1 MLKIPALNDVP
12 PPLVVPLR
20 RAGPEPA
27 GEAPGG
33 ESESTGIKRRRR
45 KKMGE
50 SDHHSWEQQKEISG
64 GRRGEGRQMRVM
76 LIGGALLL
84 GLILAG
90 TIVLMK
96 SGKPTQVAVGKK
108 AAAHTPAVA
117 PTPEARTEASFLTE
131 AEPLARRFLS
141 AASVE
146 ELLPMVRIPET
157 VGPRMK
163 AFYADGKVTPL
174 GLSRFNSG
182 DAVAHQNNQWIVTIL
197 TRDHEEKGM
206 VFIDSRDGLK
216 IDWES
221 FVGWSDIPWAE
232 FIAKRPTQS
241 HVFRVLVAPADYYNF
256 AFSDESKWQC
266 YRIQSPDREH
276 QVFGY
281 GEKGTELEKK
291 LLPSP
296 DQKDVALMLAL
307 KFPEGATQANQVEIV
322 KFIAGDWVEDEA
334 PP

>member
-27 GEAPGG
+27 AEAD
-33 ESESTGIKRRRR
+33 SESPGIKRRRR
-45 KKMGE
+45 KKPGD

-64 GRRGEGRQMRVM
+64 GRRGEGRQMRLM

-84 GLILAG
+84 SLILAG

-96 SGKPTQVAVGKK
+96 SGKATPVIVVKK
-108 AAAHTPAVA
+108 AAAPTAAVS
-117 PTPEARTEASFLTE
+117 PTPEVRTEASFLTE
-131 AEPLARRFLS
+131 AEPLARKFLG

-146 ELLPMVRIPET
+146 ELLPLVRMPEI

-174 GLSRFNSG
+174 GLSLFNSG
-182 DAVAHQNNQWIVTIL
+182 NAVGHQNNQWIVTIL

-221 FVGWSDIPWAE
+221 FVGWSDMPWSE
-232 FIAKRPTQS
+232 FIAKRPAQS
-241 HVFRVLVAPADYYNF
+241 HVFRVMLAAANYYNF
-256 AFSDESKWQC
+256 AFSDESKWHC
-266 YRIQSPDREH
+266 YRLQSPDREK

-281 GEKGTELEKK
+281 AEKGTELEKK

-296 DQKDVALMLAL
+296 DQKEVELMLAL
-307 KFPEGATQANQVEIV
+307 KFPEGTTQGNQVEIV
-322 KFIAGDWVEDEA
+322 KIIAD
-334 PP
+334 

>member
-1 MLKIPALNDVP
+1 MLKIPALNDIP

-27 GEAPGG
+27 AETD
-33 ESESTGIKRRRR
+33 SESSGIKHRRR
-45 KKMGE
+45 KKSGD
-50 SDHHSWEQQKEISG
+50 SDHHSWEQRKEISG
-64 GRRGEGRQMRVM
+64 GRRGEGRQMRLM
-76 LIGGALLL
+76 LIGGAVLL

-96 SGKPTQVAVGKK
+96 AGKQTAVVVGKK
-108 AAAHTPAVA
+108 PAAPALA
-117 PTPEARTEASFLTE
+117 ARPTPEARTEASFLTE
-131 AEPLARRFLS
+131 AEPLARQFLN

-146 ELLPMVRIPET
+146 ELLPLVRMPDT

-174 GLSRFNSG
+174 GLSLFNSG
-182 DAVAHQNNQWIVTIL
+182 GALTHQGNQWAVTVL

-206 VFIDSRDGLK
+206 VFVDSRDGLK

-221 FVGWSDIPWAE
+221 FVGWSDIPWSE

-241 HVFRVLVAPADYYNF
+241 HVFRVMLAAADYYNF
-256 AFSDESKWQC
+256 AFSDESKWRS
-266 YRIQSPDREH
+266 YRLQSPDREQ

-281 GEKGTELEKK
+281 AEKGTELDKK
-291 LLPSP
+291 LLPDP
-296 DQKDVALMLAL
+296 GQTDVALMLAL
-307 KFPEGATQANQVEIV
+307 KFPEGATQGNQVEIV
-322 KFIAGDWVEDEA
+322 KIIAEDWVEDEA

>member
-1 MLKIPALNDVP
+1 MLKIPALNDIP
-12 PPLVVPLR
+12 PPLVLPLR

-27 GEAPGG
+27 AGID
-33 ESESTGIKRRRR
+33 SESSGIKRRRR
-45 KKMGE
+45 KKPGK
-50 SDHHSWEQQKEISG
+50 SDHHSWEQQNEISG
-64 GRRGEGRQMRVM
+64 GRRGERRQMRLM

-96 SGKPTQVAVGKK
+96 GGKATPGVVVKK
-108 AAAHTPAVA
+108 AAAPTPIAA

-131 AEPLARRFLS
+131 AEPLARKFLG

-146 ELLPMVRIPET
+146 ELLPLVRMPESA
-157 VGPRMK
+157 GPRMK
-163 AFYADGKVTPL
+163 AFYADGKVTLPDL
-174 GLSRFNSG
+174 LLFNSG
-182 DAVAHQNNQWIVTIL
+182 DAVAHQNSQWIVTIL

-206 VFIDSRDGLK
+206 AFIDSRDGLK

-232 FIAKRPTQS
+232 FVAKRPAQS
-241 HVFRVLVAPADYYNF
+241 HVFRVLLAPADYYNF

-281 GEKGTELEKK
+281 AEKGTDLQIK
-291 LLPSP
+291 LLPAP
-296 DQKDVALMLAL
+296 DQKDVAMMLVL
-307 KFPEGATQANQVEIV
+307 KFREGTTQGNQVEIV
-322 KFIAGDWVEDEA
+322 KIIADDWVEDEA